1 MEVEAITEMFK
12 NSRKTY
18 NVKYTN
24 YIGDGD
30 SKTYTG
36 IINAAPYNIPINKKE
51 CIGHVQKRMGSCLR
65 EYKRKTKTLGDKS
78 KLTANMIDKLTVY
91 YGLAI

>member
-36 IINAAPYNIPINKKE
+36 IINAAPYNIPISKKVLGTFKNE
-51 CIGHVQKRMGSCLR
+51 WEVAYANIK
-65 EYKRKTKTLGDKS
+65 EKRKH
-78 KLTANMIDKLTVY
+78 
-91 YGLAI
+91 LAIKAS